1 LTPPLRVLGIDP
13 GSQVAGWGLVRRQ
26 GSVLTFEAGGALRP
40 KRGLTFAQR
49 LECLH
54 RELSVLIDEHRPD
67 AFAIEAVFHA
77 QHARSALQLGHARGV
92 LVLAAAQR
100 DLAVHEYP
108 PATVKKA
115 VTGSGSADK
124 EAVRKMVCLLLKA
137 EIKGPLDTTDALAV
151 AICHAQ
157 AGRLA
162 GAGVGKARWDDLERR
177 AERPLGRLKR
187 RRG

>member
-1 LTPPLRVLGIDP
+1 MTGPVRVLGIDP
-13 GSQVAGWGLVRRQ
+13 GSQVAGWGLVRRE
-26 GSVLTFEAGGALRP
+26 GSKVVFEAGGAIRP

-49 LECLH
+49 LAFLH
-54 RELSVLIDEHRPD
+54 QRLGALLDEHEPT

-92 LVLAAAQR
+92 LVLAAAER
-100 DLAVHEYP
+100 DLDVHEYH

-115 VTGSGSADK
+115 LTGSGSADK
-124 EAVRKMVCLLLKA
+124 HAVRKMVCLLLGQDVP
-137 EIKGPLDTTDALAV
+137 GPLDTSDALAV

-157 AGRLA
+157 TGRLA
-162 GAGVGKARWDDLERR
+162 GAGVGKQRWDDLEKR
-177 AERPLGRLKR
+177 AVRAPGKLKR